1 MKSFPPRNR
10 SVCSATRLGLRFAAH
25 LCGDSRMAALP
36 NLSGKWRA
44 LYALGGAGLS
54 AWGLFGSEAN
64 WARILLLVF
73 GGLLI
78 VEGLIGY

>member
-1 MKSFPPRNR
+1 
-10 SVCSATRLGLRFAAH
+10 
-25 LCGDSRMAALP
+25 MAALP

-54 AWGLFGSEAN
+54 AWGLFGSEAD